1 MQIDREVPSDNVNAD
16 TKMNESDATSNLDA
30 EPASTGNADEF
41 VQADDA
47 HHSTHEETTNARAT
61 LARLFSYMLRY
72 KLLLAISI
80 VFLILTG
87 SIEAWF
93 IKSVDSVLKS
103 GFLYGDDWY
112 VRWSGLLLVAVLAAR
127 AITGYIGNYTMAK
140 AGRLVI
146 FSLRQDIFSKM
157 ITLPTPFFD
166 KTSSAQTISKLIYD
180 VEVTSVALTDTLSIL
195 FRETFKALGLIAF
208 LFWSEWRLTLIFM
221 LVVPLVV
228 LVAGYTNRRFRKT
241 SKKIQGSMGGIG
253 DTVKEAVVGQK
264 VIKVYNGHSQEME
277 NFTRANELNLK
288 QNLKRAKVSAG
299 LVPMTMLLVAP
310 AIALILYLFLNHLR
324 TGPESV
330 VQFATYIMACVA
342 LMSPLKK
349 LAKVNEKIQIGVTA
363 ADSVFEVIDESAEV
377 DEGRLELTSTT
388 GAVLFEDVTFK
399 YRDDD
404 EQPVLR
410 DININIKPGER
421 VALVGPSGSGKSTI
435 ISLILRFYTP
445 QDGAITIDGIN
456 IKDLSL
462 HALRSNVALVS
473 QETTLFDDTIGRN
486 IMYGML
492 DDYDEARLHAAIS
505 AAHVD
510 EFLDELPLGLDT
522 MVGESGLRLS
532 GGQRQRVAI
541 ARAIYKNAPI
551 LILDEATSALDNK
564 SERFVQD
571 ALETL
576 MKGRTSL
583 VIAHRLSTIE
593 SADNIIVLERGKIVE
608 QGPHKKL
615 LKQDGVY
622 ADLHRAQSSSPKKG
636 FFSWGR

>member
-1 MQIDREVPSDNVNAD
+1 MTSDANKPDSGATSDPVKQVNDSVVEASSVENADNVDSEAIV
-16 TKMNESDATSNLDA
+16 
-30 EPASTGNADEF
+30 ASQNKTRDPD
-41 VQADDA
+41 V
-47 HHSTHEETTNARAT
+47 RAT
-61 LARLFSYMLRY
+61 LKRLLSYMFRY
-72 KLLLAISI
+72 KGLLLVAIA
-80 VFLILTG
+80 FLILTG
-87 SIEAWF
+87 SIEAGF
-93 IKSVDSVLKS
+93 VKAIDIVLNN
-103 GFLYGDDWY
+103 GFLEGDDWY
-112 VRWSGLLLVAVLAAR
+112 VRWSGLLLVAVLTAR
-127 AITGYIGNYTMAK
+127 AVTGFIGNYTMAK
-140 AGRLVI
+140 TGRLVI
-146 FSLRQDIFSKM
+146 FSLRQDIFGKM
-157 ITLPTPFFD
+157 IRLPTPFFD
-166 KTSSAQTISKLIYD
+166 RTTSAQTISKLIYD
-180 VEVTSVALTDTLSIL
+180 VEVTSVAITDTLSIM
-195 FRETFKALGLIAF
+195 FRESFKAIGLVAF

-228 LVAGYTNRRFRKT
+228 LVGAYTNKRFRKT

-264 VIKVYNGHSQEME
+264 VIKVYNGEAQEME
-277 NFTRANELNLK
+277 NFTRANELNLQ

-310 AIALILYLFLNHLR
+310 AIALILYIFLNYLR

-330 VQFATYIMACVA
+330 VQFATYIMACLA

-363 ADSVFEVIDESAEV
+363 ADSVFEVIDELPETDS
-377 DEGRLELTSTT
+377 GTKELSSMD
-388 GAVLFEDVTFK
+388 GEIRFEDVTFK

-410 DININIKPGER
+410 NIDLEIKPGER

-435 ISLILRFYTP
+435 TSLILRFYAP
-445 QDGAITIDGIN
+445 QVGRILLDGTDVS
-456 IKDLSL
+456 DVSL
-462 HALRSNVALVS
+462 KGLRSQVALVS

-492 DDYDEARLHAAIS
+492 DQYDEARLQAAIR

-510 EFLDELPLGLDT
+510 EFLDEMPLGLDT

-541 ARAIYKNAPI
+541 ARAIYKDAPI

-564 SERFVQD
+564 SERYVQD

-593 SADNIIVLERGKIVE
+593 NADKIIVLERGKIVE
-608 QGPHKKL
+608 QGSHKKL
-615 LKQDGVY
+615 IKKGGVY
-622 ADLHRAQSSSPKKG
+622 ADLHRAQSGSSKKG
-636 FFSWGR
+636 FFFWNR